1 MLPIGNHQVEGFAQ
15 IRVIGVGGGGSNAV
29 NRMIQSNMTGIE
41 FIAINTDAQALMLNE
56 APHHIHIGDKI
67 TRGLGAGGN
76 PSVGG
81 KAAEE
86 NAEEIYEALKGS
98 DMVFIT
104 AGMGGGTGTGA
115 SPIVAQIARE
125 LGALTVGVVTKPFS
139 FEGKKRL
146 LSAEEGIANLKQHV
160 DTLITVPNDRLLQV
174 ANNRTPLSEAF
185 RLADDVL
192 RQGIQGISDL
202 ITVPGLI
209 NLDFAD
215 VKTIMSA
222 AGSALMAI
230 GESTGDARAT
240 DAAQMA
246 IASPLLDIDISG
258 ARGVLFNIT
267 GGTDLT
273 LFEVNEAAD
282 VIYHAAHPEANII
295 FGAVQDPNF
304 DGKVKITVIATG
316 FDNMPQ
322 QGRAQMLTPQYT
334 QHTQHAQHQQPQH
347 TPYNAPSRPE
357 YERSRAYQVSQPQ
370 AAQSN
375 GLSNGNVGNA
385 GRNNGVSNGTGNGT
399 GNDITAPS
407 RVQQQGYAPMPMTPP
422 PMNVS
427 NHPTGPL
434 QSDRVG
440 RGVQQ
445 GQSIQ
450 SGSVHNSDTARQRSV
465 QPSPYAQ
472 DDTGYD
478 TGRHR
483 VVSSPMSSMP
493 PMREQMP
500 MVSDVEDDEFGLEE
514 SAMEMQPTD
523 EPGYGNRGMRLE
535 EQSDRL
541 PVPEPEEQPLQRPST
556 GQPKQPQQ
564 GRPIRRL
571 DRGADFPRTGRNVPS
586 GDVIDIPAFL
596 RKR

>member
-1 MLPIGNHQVEGFAQ
+1 MLPIGNHQQVEGFAQ

-29 NRMIQSNMTGIE
+29 NRMIQSSMSGIE
-41 FIAINTDAQALMLNE
+41 FIAINTDAQALLLNE

-115 SPIVAQIARE
+115 SPVVAQIARE

-230 GESTGDARAT
+230 GESTGDTRAT

-295 FGAVQDPNF
+295 FGAVQDPSY

-316 FDNMPQ
+316 FDNLQQ
-322 QGRAQMLTPQYT
+322 QGRSQIMTPQYT
-334 QHTQHAQHQQPQH
+334 QHTTH
-347 TPYNAPSRPE
+347 TPYAPSRQD
-357 YERSRAYQVSQPQ
+357 YERSRPYQVSQPQ
-370 AAQSN
+370 PVQANGMGNGNISGHSGMNNGGSN
-375 GLSNGNVGNA
+375 GA
-385 GRNNGVSNGTGNGT
+385 TQ
-399 GNDITAPS
+399 S
-407 RVQQQGYAPMPMTPP
+407 RVQQGQQGYAPMPMTPP
-422 PMNVS
+422 PMNIS
-427 NHPTGPL
+427 KHPTGPL
-434 QSDRVG
+434 QSDRMARNG
-440 RGVQQ
+440 QGQAVQQ
-445 GQSIQ
+445 NAAN
-450 SGSVHNSDTARQRSV
+450 VSDTARQRSV

-472 DDTGYD
+472 GD
-478 TGRHR
+478 TGRER
-483 VVSSPMSSMP
+483 TMASRP
-493 PMREQMP
+493 PMREQVP
-500 MVSDVEDDEFGLEE
+500 YTSDVDEDEFGLEE
-514 SAMEMQPTD
+514 SALDMQPTD
-523 EPGYGNRGMRLE
+523 EPAMGYGNRGIRME
-535 EQSDRL
+535 EQHDRL
-541 PVPEPEEQPLQRPST
+541 PAPDPEAQPLQRPST
-556 GQPKQPQQ
+556 GQPGSSTQQQ

-571 DRGADFPRTGRNVPS
+571 DRGADIPRGGRNVPS

>member
-1 MLPIGNHQVEGFAQ
+1 MLPMGNHQLEGFAQ

-29 NRMIQSNMTGIE
+29 NRMIQANMMGIE
-41 FIAINTDAQALMLNE
+41 FIAINTDAQALLLTD
-56 APHHIHIGDKI
+56 APHRIRIGDKL

-76 PSVGG
+76 PGVGS

-115 SPIVAQIARE
+115 SPVVAQIAHE
-125 LGALTVGVVTKPFS
+125 VGALTVGVVTKPFS

-146 LSAEEGIANLKQHV
+146 LAAEEGIANLKQHV

-174 ANNRTPLSEAF
+174 ADKRTPLSDAF

-230 GESTGDARAT
+230 GEAGGETRAT
-240 DAAQMA
+240 DAAQIA

-267 GGTDLT
+267 GGMDMT

-282 VIYHAAHPEANII
+282 IISQAAHPEANII
-295 FGAVQDPNF
+295 FGAVQDPSY

-316 FDNMPQ
+316 FENGS
-322 QGRAQMLTPQYT
+322 GRAQPAPLVQSHQPYQY
-334 QHTQHAQHQQPQH
+334 AQ
-347 TPYNAPSRPE
+347 SRPE
-357 YERSRAYQVSQPQ
+357 YDRSRLYQVSSPAANNMSNGSNYSTQPRAQ
-370 AAQSN
+370 QSN
-375 GLSNGNVGNA
+375 GYA
-385 GRNNGVSNGTGNGT
+385 Q
-399 GNDITAPS
+399 APAVPQS
-407 RVQQQGYAPMPMTPP
+407 IS
-422 PMNVS
+422 VS

-434 QSDRVG
+434 QSNRAPL
-440 RGVQQ
+440 
-445 GQSIQ
+445 S
-450 SGSVHNSDTARQRSV
+450 S
-465 QPSPYAQ
+465 
-472 DDTGYD
+472 D
-478 TGRHR
+478 TGRQR
-483 VVSSPMSSMP
+483 AVTPPLAPDANRQRPSPQQSADMNRQRPMTPTHQPPHVPLMRDSMP
-493 PMREQMP
+493 LMDD
-500 MVSDVEDDEFGLEE
+500 VDDSDFELDRDAVDMEDGHR
-514 SAMEMQPTD
+514 S
-523 EPGYGNRGMRLE
+523 
-535 EQSDRL
+535 L
-541 PVPEPEEQPLQRPST
+541 PVPEPEAQPLQR
-556 GQPKQPQQ
+556 QAANQRQ
-564 GRPIRRL
+564 IRRL
-571 DRGADFPRTGRNVPS
+571 DRAPEVQRGGRNAPS

>member
-1 MLPIGNHQVEGFAQ
+1 MLSMGNHQLEGFAQ

-29 NRMIQSNMTGIE
+29 NRMIQANMSGIE
-41 FIAINTDAQALMLNE
+41 FIAINTDAQALLLND
-56 APHHIHIGDKI
+56 APHHIRIGDKL

-115 SPIVAQIARE
+115 SPVVAQIARE
-125 LGALTVGVVTKPFS
+125 VGALTVGVVTKPFA

-174 ANNRTPLSEAF
+174 ADKRTPLSEAF

-230 GESTGDARAT
+230 GEANGDNRAT
-240 DAAQMA
+240 DAAQIA

-267 GGTDLT
+267 GGMDLT

-316 FDNMPQ
+316 FDSVTGNARPQ
-322 QGRAQMLTPQYT
+322 IVTPQYT
-334 QHTQHAQHQQPQH
+334 QA
-347 TPYNAPSRPE
+347 RPE
-357 YERSRAYQVSQPQ
+357 YDRSKIYQASL
-370 AAQSN
+370 N
-375 GLSNGNVGNA
+375 NGNMA
-385 GRNNGVSNGTGNGT
+385 QR
-399 GNDITAPS
+399 A
-407 RVQQQGYAPMPMTPP
+407 QQAQQALNYGALPITPP
-422 PMNVS
+422 PVNVS

-434 QSDRVG
+434 QANRQAQSQRIQP
-440 RGVQQ
+440 VQYSSQ
-445 GQSIQ
+445 MP
-450 SGSVHNSDTARQRSV
+450 SDTSRQQAMRPQSQMSSDSERQRAITPPSQMQGDTGRQRSV
-465 QPSPYAQ
+465 
-472 DDTGYD
+472 
-478 TGRHR
+478 
-483 VVSSPMSSMP
+483 MP
-493 PMREQMP
+493 PMPMRDAMP
-500 MVSDVEDDEFGLEE
+500 LASDDLQEIDDNAFELDDAALDADSTG
-514 SAMEMQPTD
+514 
-523 EPGYGNRGMRLE
+523 EPMNAHH
-535 EQSDRL
+535 RL
-541 PVPEPEEQPLQRPST
+541 PVPEPEAQPSQRPPT
-556 GQPKQPQQ
+556 TQ
-564 GRPIRRL
+564 RPVRRL
-571 DRGADFPRTGRNVPS
+571 DRGADVPRGGRNAPS

>member
-1 MLPIGNHQVEGFAQ
+1 MLPMGNHQLEGFAQ

-29 NRMIQSNMTGIE
+29 NRMIQANMMGIE
-41 FIAINTDAQALMLNE
+41 FIAINTDAQALLLTD
-56 APHHIHIGDKI
+56 APHRIRIGDKL

-76 PSVGG
+76 PSVGS

-125 LGALTVGVVTKPFS
+125 VGALTVGVVTKPFT

-174 ANNRTPLSEAF
+174 ADKRTPLSDAF

-230 GESTGDARAT
+230 GEAAGETRAI
-240 DAAQMA
+240 DAAQIA

-267 GGTDLT
+267 GGMDMT

-282 VIYHAAHPEANII
+282 IISQAAHPEANII
-295 FGAVQDPNF
+295 FGAVQDPSY
-304 DGKVKITVIATG
+304 DGRVKITVIATG
-316 FDNMPQ
+316 FENAP
-322 QGRAQMLTPQYT
+322 GRAQAPAIVQPHQSHPSYQYV
-334 QHTQHAQHQQPQH
+334 QP
-347 TPYNAPSRPE
+347 RPE
-357 YERSRAYQVSQPQ
+357 YDRSRLYQGSSLG
-370 AAQSN
+370 SN
-375 GLSNGNVGNA
+375 SM
-385 GRNNGVSNGTGNGT
+385 NNGSGNHST
-399 GNDITAPS
+399 QPRAQQPAPYNTPS
-407 RVQQQGYAPMPMTPP
+407 VAAPVMN
-422 PMNVS
+422 NVS

-434 QSDRVG
+434 RSDRA
-440 RGVQQ
+440 
-445 GQSIQ
+445 GQP
-450 SGSVHNSDTARQRSV
+450 V
-465 QPSPYAQ
+465 PSLPS
-472 DDTGYD
+472 D
-478 TGRHR
+478 TGRQR
-483 VVSSPMSSMP
+483 AVTP
-493 PMREQMP
+493 PMPADVSRLMTPPPQAPLVREAMQGMN
-500 MVSDVEDDEFGLEE
+500 DVADDDDFELDRDLP
-514 SAMEMQPTD
+514 EMD
-523 EPGYGNRGMRLE
+523 GHR
-535 EQSDRL
+535 DL
-541 PVPEPEEQPLQRPST
+541 PVPEPEAQPLQRQNT
-556 GQPKQPQQ
+556 GQ
-564 GRPIRRL
+564 RHVRRL
-571 DRGADFPRTGRNVPS
+571 DRGSDQSRANRNTPS